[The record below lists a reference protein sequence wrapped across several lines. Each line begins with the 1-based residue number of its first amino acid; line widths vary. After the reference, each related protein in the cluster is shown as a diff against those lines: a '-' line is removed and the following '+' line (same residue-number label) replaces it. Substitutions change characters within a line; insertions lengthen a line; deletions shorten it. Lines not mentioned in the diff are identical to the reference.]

1 MSDACAPITGTEG
14 TGRAGEVGVTNAAG
28 IRREQRIRE
37 LRAASIRALSGR
49 RGIQFRGPDLYD
61 GRRRMTIPAPHLNPP
76 SERGAADGIALR
88 LRYTDPEL
96 HRELLPDRPASR
108 LVFEMLEQFR
118 VESLAPPCWG
128 GVRRNVT
135 ERFRQWAGEFEASRS
150 AETASGLLLYTVAQV
165 CRSRITADPIGE
177 VTQDL
182 IEQTRFDLTARL
194 GIDLGALRR
203 NRYSQ
208 RDFGEI
214 ARAVA
219 EAVADLPPLQAEPG
233 ESAPRPDAFGWQI
246 DLDCDD
252 AGDDSGTATSGL
264 GRRLSGSGGGYRVF
278 TRAYDETRSVAALVR
293 PDLLREFRQ
302 RVDTLAAGTGVS
314 PRMLGRQLAQL
325 LAEPRI
331 DGWEGGHQT
340 GYIDGRR
347 LAQLVATPN
356 ERSIFLSQRHTL
368 RPDSIVTFLVD
379 CSGSMKAFSESLV
392 TLLDVFARA
401 LDLAG
406 ISCEILG
413 FTTAAWNGGRARRDW
428 IRAGRPPVPGRLNEV
443 RQLVVKSA
451 DTSWRSARMAIAGL
465 LKLDLYRE
473 GVDGEAVE
481 WACTRLA
488 TRAEHRRILVVIS
501 DGSPMDAATCLAN
514 GEHYLDHHLR
524 DVLARDRD
532 VDICAIGVGL
542 DLSAYYNHCTATD
555 LTEGVNRRV
564 VSDVLATIASAATRR

>member
-1 MSDACAPITGTEG
+1 
-14 TGRAGEVGVTNAAG
+14 VTDPAG

-49 RGIQFRGPDLYD
+49 RGIQFRGTDLYD
-61 GRRRMTIPAPHLNPP
+61 GRRRITIPAPHLNPL

-88 LRYTDPEL
+88 LRHTDSEL
-96 HRELLPDRPASR
+96 HRELRPDNPAGR

-128 GVRRNVT
+128 GVRRNVA

-165 CRSRITADPIGE
+165 CRSRITAEPIGDS
-177 VTQDL
+177 TQDL
-182 IEQTRFDLTARL
+182 IEQTRFALTARI
-194 GIDLGALRR
+194 GTDLGALRR
-203 NRYSQ
+203 NRHSQ
-208 RDFGEI
+208 RDFGAI
-214 ARAVA
+214 ARAIAETVA
-219 EAVADLPPLQAEPG
+219 GLPPLQSEPG
-233 ESAPRPDAFGWQI
+233 ESVSRPDGFQWLI
-246 DLDCDD
+246 DLACDD
-252 AGDDSGTATSGL
+252 AGEDSSADTSGP
-264 GRRLSGSGGGYRVF
+264 GRRLNGVGGGYRVF
-278 TRAYDETRSVAALVR
+278 TRAYDETRSVATLVR
-293 PDLLREFRQ
+293 TDLAREHRQ
-302 RVDTLAAGTGVS
+302 RVDMLAAATGVS
-314 PRMLGRQLAQL
+314 PRILGRQLAQL
-325 LAEPRI
+325 LAETRI
-331 DGWEGGHQT
+331 DGWEGGHQA

-347 LAQLVATPN
+347 LAQLVTTPG

-368 RPDSIVTFLVD
+368 RPDSIVSFLVD

-392 TLLDVFARA
+392 TLLDVFTRA

-413 FTTAAWNGGRARRDW
+413 FTTSAWNGGRARRDW

-443 RQLVVKSA
+443 RHLVVKSA

-488 TRAEHRRILVVIS
+488 SREEHRRILVVIS

-542 DLSAYYNHCTATD
+542 DLSAYYNHCTAVD
-555 LTEGVNRRV
+555 LTDGVNRRV
-564 VSDVLATIASAATRR
+564 ASDVLATIASAATRR